1 MIIQILIYLF
11 PSINILNFAYT
22 NSKYLF
28 KVNVQQPLYSKSPCE
43 EDVSRLFS
51 LCDNAWS
58 NLIKGKVKNVK
69 SNLFSDER
77 NNEIFDQ
84 IANFISVYNDN
95 SSTLAW
101 GINTNRLDSGQPINT
116 LRSDSNSNVDNSR
129 YFNSN
134 NPQNNVCKL
143 HGTWRIRYS
152 SNAEDIRRAI
162 KYKDHDMIENFNSLK
177 NEIVSSVIF
186 SKESTGRKELRKT
199 REYIAMSDVRLS
211 YRLKEIFLEFK
222 PGVKFPGMHLSIPKI
237 LNNIYKLP
245 NYLMKRYDY
254 FDILYLDEDI
264 MITKNL
270 DNHFAIRSKVYQTW
284 DPGAAN
290 GWVYVSVV

>member
-1 MIIQILIYLF
+1 MINHFYKIQILIYLF
-11 PSINILNFAYT
+11 SSINILNFAYT

-28 KVNVQQPLYSKSPCE
+28 KLNAHQTLYSKSPCE
-43 EDVSRLFS
+43 EDVSKLFS
-51 LCDNAWS
+51 LCDIAWS

-84 IANFISVYNDN
+84 ITNFISVYNDS

-101 GINTNRLDSGQPINT
+101 GINTN
-116 LRSDSNSNVDNSR
+116 SNSNDDKSR
-129 YFNSN
+129 YSNTN

-162 KYKDHDMIENFNSLK
+162 KYRDHDMIETFNSLK
-177 NEIVSSVIF
+177 NEMISSVIF
-186 SKESTGRKELRKT
+186 SKENMGRKELRKT
-199 REYIAMSDVRLS
+199 REYISISDVRLS

-237 LNNIYKLP
+237 VHNIYNLP
-245 NYLMKRYDY
+245 NYLRKRYDY

-270 DNHFAIRSKVYQTW
+270 HNHFAIRSKVYQAW